1 MIERTKKGFLEVIL
15 LSRDFDPIFFFLFL
29 DILDSGLRQKM
40 DNINVRNPF
49 EEKTPNIY

>member
-15 LSRDFDPIFFFLFL
+15 LSRDFDPIFFFL

-40 DNINVRNPF
+40 DKINVRKKPF
-49 EEKTPNIY
+49 F